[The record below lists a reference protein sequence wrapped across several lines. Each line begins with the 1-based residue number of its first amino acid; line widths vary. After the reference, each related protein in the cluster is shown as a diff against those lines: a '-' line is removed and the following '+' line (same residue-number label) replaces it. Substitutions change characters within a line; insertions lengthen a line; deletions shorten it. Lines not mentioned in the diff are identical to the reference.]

1 MALQAIGVIRA
12 NVVASNFDQ
21 LDGQVRKLSESA
33 NEPMRTS
40 TTYDYAALTF
50 YATSFAKEYLN
61 MDTTVDEDQK
71 NERLERLAKYLSL
84 DVDAVNDSNNKQLEI
99 VRKFKEAS
107 VTK

>member
-1 MALQAIGVIRA
+1 M
-12 NVVASNFDQ
+12 
-21 LDGQVRKLSESA
+21 
-33 NEPMRTS
+33 
-40 TTYDYAALTF
+40 F

-107 VTK
+107 VTN